1 MDVAGSDARLRV
13 LLDAGGEVIW
23 VTAPILDIPELIATV
38 RRHQDIVEVW
48 RVMKE
53 RLGLTNEF
61 CDDVGGL
68 TKGHTD
74 KLLGPSESKK
84 WGPTTFDLFC
94 EMFAIEFRVHIDLDA
109 VKRMEAVWEG
119 RERPLYPN
127 AQVKRIS
134 KKLIERAKPYVCREN
149 ASAGGLK
156 RAASL
161 PAKLRSRIARKGG
174 KSRMK
179 KATKEQRS
187 VMALKGW
194 QTRRLRI
201 SAPPE
206 PCATL
211 LPAPHPDFPA
221 PECLL
226 PSAG

>member
-1 MDVAGSDARLRV
+1 MTALIRSMPELVAVADR
-13 LLDAGGEVIW
+13 GEV
-23 VTAPILDIPELIATV
+23 VAVV

-134 KKLIERAKPYVCREN
+134 KKLIERAKPHVLKANC
-149 ASAGGLK
+149 K
-156 RAASL
+156 RANEARNAMLSCEH
-161 PAKLRSRIARKGG
+161 RSKIARKAARARWRKRRAKVAQPAAG
-174 KSRMK
+174 
-179 KATKEQRS
+179 AT
-187 VMALKGW
+187 A
-194 QTRRLRI
+194 
-201 SAPPE
+201 
-206 PCATL
+206 
-211 LPAPHPDFPA
+211 
-221 PECLL
+221 
-226 PSAG
+226 